1 MLWRN
6 IKEGIYILGD
16 TIIYVIVAVLPVV
29 IDKFSAFA
37 IKVSTEL

>member
-6 IKEGIYILGD
+6 IKERIYILGD

-29 IDKFSAFA
+29 IDEFNAFT